1 MIRSENRK
9 TIVIYQIKEQ
19 KKIEAIAFNLETQ
32 QVIWEKMIQPKDMA
46 YYEQYEQILTSNHGD
61 LFIVLKKNNRK
72 QKKEKHFFEIHH
84 ITASGDYTFFGI
96 HMQNHLTYDS
106 HFSYDNKNDRL
117 VAGGLFSNK
126 NRGRANGFYF
136 MTVPPEDYE
145 NHQLTFTDFDEDI
158 VNNLIGK
165 KANLEKGVADLDVQE
180 IVHRHDGGALLIIE
194 RNRHLERGGVSS
206 RVGYGGGRSIV
217 DYYYDDVL
225 AVSVHPDGKT
235 HWKNVLHKKQY
246 SQDDNAV
253 FSSYFLLKT
262 PSNLSLIH
270 I

>member
-1 MIRSENRK
+1 M
-9 TIVIYQIKEQ
+9 TI
-19 KKIEAIAFNLETQ
+19 
-32 QVIWEKMIQPKDMA
+32 
-46 YYEQYEQILTSNHGD
+46 
-61 LFIVLKKNNRK
+61 
-72 QKKEKHFFEIHH
+72 
-84 ITASGDYTFFGI
+84 
-96 HMQNHLTYDS
+96 
-106 HFSYDNKNDRL
+106 
-117 VAGGLFSNK
+117 
-126 NRGRANGFYF
+126 
-136 MTVPPEDYE
+136 PPEDYE
-145 NHQLTFTDFDEDI
+145 SHQLTFTDFDEDI

-194 RNRHLERGGVSS
+194 RNRHLERGGISN

-262 PSNLSLIH
+262 PSNLRFIFNDEIKLENTISEYVVQGNGEFERNSVMSTDDQKIQLRFAEALQVGSKEFVVPSI
-270 I
+270 IRSKMKLVRVRF